1 MAEHVPPGAGE
12 FEAMARQFWN
22 LWGDALRQA
31 SGAPAAP
38 APAWPQALDWWS
50 RLMPGGGRGPAED
63 VLHRFRQQSGDWY
76 GLMQQVAARF
86 AGQDTAAGDV
96 TAAWKQALGVEAG
109 RGPWMEFFRGLQ
121 GGGSGGFEHW
131 YRQVSPYLDNLRRE
145 NERWLHLPAF
155 GPAREHQERW
165 QALAQAQQDYQ
176 QALGEYERVMLKVAM
191 QAFER
196 FESLLE
202 ERAEPGQQLT
212 SARALFDLWID
223 AAEQAYAEVALSPEF
238 RHVYGHLT
246 NTQMRV
252 RLGVQ
257 KEIEQICVA
266 FGMPSRTEVDSA
278 HRKIAELERQL
289 RRMSRRD
296 DALDPRDAA
305 RPGRRHAP
313 RADTHGERSR
323 EQKAAATRA
332 ARPAKPRSGAKPATK
347 PTTKPATETR
357 PATAVAAKAP
367 RAVAKS
373 ARAMKPAG
381 TSSTAKT
388 TKPMERTSAR
398 SVRASDGEVV
408 SMKDWVARNA
418 PEGGAPAGRG
428 RNGRGQGGRK

>member
-31 SGAPAAP
+31 SGATAAP

-63 VLHRFRQQSGDWY
+63 VLQRFRQQSGDWY

-96 TAAWKQALGVEAG
+96 TAAWKQALGVETG
-109 RGPWMEFFRGLQ
+109 RGPWMDFFRGLQ
-121 GGGSGGFEHW
+121 GGGGGGFEHW
-131 YRQVSPYLDNLRRE
+131 YRQVSPYMDNLRRE

-176 QALGEYERVMLKVAM
+176 QALGEYERLMLKVATL
-191 QAFER
+191 AFER
-196 FESLLE
+196 FQSLLE
-202 ERAEPGQQLT
+202 ARAEPGQQIT

-246 NTQMRV
+246 NTQMRL

-289 RRMSRRD
+289 RRVTRGG

-305 RPGRRHAP
+305 DASGRRRPP
-313 RADTHGERSR
+313 RARDDNREAERDR
-323 EQKAAATRA
+323 EAPAGRA
-332 ARPAKPRSGAKPATK
+332 ARPPKPRGGAKKSPAAAKAAKRASRNTSRDTPRAKPAK
-347 PTTKPATETR
+347 AT
-357 PATAVAAKAP
+357 PV
-367 RAVAKS
+367 
-373 ARAMKPAG
+373 ARATRALAG
-381 TSSTAKT
+381 
-388 TKPMERTSAR
+388 EG
-398 SVRASDGEVV
+398 DVV
-408 SMKDWVARNA
+408 SMKDWVARYA
-418 PEGGAPAGRG
+418 GDAPAGAGRG
-428 RNGRGQGGRK
+428 KGKRGQGGRK

>member
-1 MAEHVPPGAGE
+1 MAEHVPPGAGD

-31 SGAPAAP
+31 SGAPTAP
-38 APAWPQALDWWS
+38 VPGWPQALDWWS

-96 TAAWKQALGVEAG
+96 TAAWRQALGVETG
-109 RGPWMEFFRGLQ
+109 GGPWMDFFRGLQ
-121 GGGSGGFEHW
+121 GGGGGGFEHW
-131 YRQVSPYLDNLRRE
+131 YRQVSPYMDNLRRE

-176 QALGEYERVMLKVAM
+176 QALGEYERVMLKVATL
-191 QAFER
+191 AFER

-202 ERAEPGQQLT
+202 ARAEPGQQIT

-246 NTQMRV
+246 NTQMRL

-257 KEIEQICVA
+257 TEIEQVCVA
-266 FGMPSRTEVDSA
+266 LGMPGRTEVDSA

-289 RRMSRRD
+289 RRISRHD
-296 DALDPRDAA
+296 DALDPRDAVQ
-305 RPGRRHAP
+305 PGRRQAP
-313 RADTHGERSR
+313 RAGGEGRRSQEAPASR
-323 EQKAAATRA
+323 AT
-332 ARPAKPRSGAKPATK
+332 RPAKPRGGAKPVAE
-347 PTTKPATETR
+347 PR
-357 PATAVAAKAP
+357 PGA
-367 RAVAKS
+367 AVAKVKAS
-373 ARAMKPAG
+373 RGARAAKPAKTGKPAG
-381 TSSTAKT
+381 ATGAAKTAKSAD
-388 TKPMERTSAR
+388 KPPVR
-398 SVRASDGEVV
+398 SVRGRDGEVV

-418 PEGGAPAGRG
+418 PEGGAPTGRG
-428 RNGRGQGGRK
+428 RNKRGQGGRK

>member
-1 MAEHVPPGAGE
+1 MAEHAPPGAGD

-31 SGAPAAP
+31 SGAAAP
-38 APAWPQALDWWS
+38 APAPAWTQALDWWS
-50 RLMPGGGRGPAED
+50 RLMPGGRGPAED
-63 VLHRFRQQSGDWY
+63 ALHRFRQQSGDWY

-86 AGQDTAAGDV
+86 AGQNAGAGDV
-96 TAAWKQALGVEAG
+96 TAAWKQALGMDAG
-109 RGPWMEFFRGLQ
+109 QGPWMDFFRGLQ
-121 GGGSGGFEHW
+121 GGGAGGFEHW
-131 YRQVSPYLDNLRRE
+131 YRQVSPYMDNLRRE

-176 QALGEYERVMLKVAM
+176 QALGEYERVMLKVAGL
-191 QAFER
+191 AFER
-196 FESLLE
+196 FESLLDA
-202 ERAEPGQQLT
+202 RAEPGQQIT

-246 NTQMRV
+246 NTQMRL

-257 KEIEQICVA
+257 TEIEQICVA
-266 FGMPSRTEVDSA
+266 LGMPGRTEVDSA

-305 RPGRRHAP
+305 QPARRQASRAGGEGRRGQDASAA
-313 RADTHGERSR
+313 RAT
-323 EQKAAATRA
+323 
-332 ARPAKPRSGAKPATK
+332 RPAKPRGDAKPASVPRAATATAAK
-347 PTTKPATETR
+347 ISRTAAGTKPAKAVK
-357 PATAVAAKAP
+357 PAKPAKPSGTAKA
-367 RAVAKS
+367 AKS
-373 ARAMKPAG
+373 AEKAPVR
-381 TSSTAKT
+381 
-388 TKPMERTSAR
+388 SAR
-398 SVRASDGEVV
+398 GGDGEVV

-418 PEGGAPAGRG
+418 HDGGATAGRG
-428 RNGRGQGGRK
+428 KGKRGQGGRK

>member
-1 MAEHVPPGAGE
+1 MAEHVPPGAGD

-31 SGAPAAP
+31 SGATAAP

-50 RLMPGGGRGPAED
+50 RLMPGGGGGPAAD
-63 VLHRFRQQSGDWY
+63 VLQRFRQQSGDWY

-96 TAAWKQALGVEAG
+96 ATAWKQALGVEAG
-109 RGPWMEFFRGLQ
+109 RGPWMDFFRGLQ
-121 GGGSGGFEHW
+121 GGGGGGFEHW
-131 YRQVSPYLDNLRRE
+131 YRQVAPYMDNLRRE

-176 QALGEYERVMLKVAM
+176 QALGEYERVMLKVAV

-202 ERAEPGQQLT
+202 ARTEPGQQVT

-246 NTQMRV
+246 NTQMRL

-257 KEIEQICVA
+257 TEIEQICVA
-266 FGMPSRTEVDSA
+266 LGMPGRTEVDSA

-289 RRMSRRD
+289 RRVTRSRD
-296 DALDPRDAA
+296 TLDPGDAA
-305 RPGRRHAP
+305 RSGTRQAASRNRAGNGEAVTRREAPAGR
-313 RADTHGERSR
+313 GV
-323 EQKAAATRA
+323 
-332 ARPAKPRSGAKPATK
+332 RPAKPRGGAKPSGE
-347 PTTKPATETR
+347 PS
-357 PATAVAAKAP
+357 PATAKAAKTVKAVKAAKATRSTS
-367 RAVAKS
+367 RA
-373 ARAMKPAG
+373 KPEK
-381 TSSTAKT
+381 TAKAV
-388 TKPMERTSAR
+388 PVAR
-398 SVRASDGEVV
+398 STRMAAGEGDVV
-408 SMKDWVARNA
+408 SMKDWVARYA
-418 PEGGAPAGRG
+418 GDAPAGA
-428 RNGRGQGGRK
+428 GRGKGKQGGRK

>member
-31 SGAPAAP
+31 SGAPTTP
-38 APAWPQALDWWS
+38 APGWPQALDWWS

-63 VLHRFRQQSGDWY
+63 ALHRFRQQSGDWY

-96 TAAWKQALGVEAG
+96 TAAWKQALGVENG
-109 RGPWMEFFRGLQ
+109 GGPWMDFFRGLQ
-121 GGGSGGFEHW
+121 GGGGGFDHW
-131 YRQVSPYLDNLRRE
+131 YRQVSPYMDNLRRE

-165 QALAQAQQDYQ
+165 QALAQAQRDYQ
-176 QALGEYERVMLKVAM
+176 QALGEYERVMLKVATL
-191 QAFER
+191 AFER

-202 ERAEPGQQLT
+202 ARAEPGQQIT

-246 NTQMRV
+246 NTQMRL

-266 FGMPSRTEVDSA
+266 LGMPSRTEVDSA

-289 RRMSRRD
+289 RRISRHD

-305 RPGRRHAP
+305 QPARRQAP
-313 RADTHGERSR
+313 RAGGEGRRGQEAPAS
-323 EQKAAATRA
+323 RA
-332 ARPAKPRSGAKPATK
+332 ARPAKPRGDAKPGAEPRPGAAVAKASRGARAAKPAK
-347 PTTKPATETR
+347 VVK
-357 PATAVAAKAP
+357 AA
-367 RAVAKS
+367 
-373 ARAMKPAG
+373 KPAG
-381 TSSTAKT
+381 VTKT
-388 TKPMERTSAR
+388 VKSADKPPVRSAR
-398 SVRASDGEVV
+398 GSDGEVV

-418 PEGGAPAGRG
+418 HDGGGASGRG
-428 RNGRGQGGRK
+428 RNKRGQGGRK